1 MTGATVTTKFQCR
14 LTIAGNLFGRIAS
27 WIKRSQRENRDLA
40 ATVCVGVDTEGFCSE
55 TGLWIST
62 IEEDKCKPSPSPH
75 FKDVISISEAFG
87 YFSFLTQT
95 LISSPWLSVGVAS
108 DGGCPF
114 TPHTSELNVEFL
126 WCCGCFTRFGGSN
139 ISLFR

>member
-62 IEEDKCKPSPSPH
+62 IEEDKCK
-75 FKDVISISEAFG
+75 AFAIA
-87 YFSFLTQT
+87 T
-95 LISSPWLSVGVAS
+95 LQERDIHKRLS
-108 DGGCPF
+108 D
-114 TPHTSELNVEFL
+114 T
-126 WCCGCFTRFGGSN
+126 
-139 ISLFR
+139 FRS